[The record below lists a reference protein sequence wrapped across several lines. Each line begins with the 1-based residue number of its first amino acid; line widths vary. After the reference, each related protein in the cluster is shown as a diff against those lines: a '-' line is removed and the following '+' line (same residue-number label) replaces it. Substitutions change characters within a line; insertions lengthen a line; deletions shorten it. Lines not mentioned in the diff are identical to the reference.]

1 MKSRSQGPLRPI
13 GAEARALGLYS
24 PITRRDFIGS
34 TLVGSGAMLLG
45 ASAQA
50 FAQGLTSEWNGY
62 TGVGDYSRSNGNIAS
77 VVNAAH
83 GVRDGIYEARIAS
96 APEVDE
102 VYDLIIVG
110 GGFAGR
116 DLRDECAL
124 RRDGGGVADWRA
136 GAGEAF

>member
-1 MKSRSQGPLRPI
+1 VKRRLEGRVGPV
-13 GAEARALGLYS
+13 GAQARALGLNS

-45 ASAQA
+45 APAPA
-50 FAQGLTSEWNGY
+50 FAQGLTSGWNGY
-62 TGVGDYSRSNGNIAS
+62 TGVGDYSRSNGNTAS

-102 VYDLIIVG
+102 I
-110 GGFAGR
+110 
-116 DLRDECAL
+116 
-124 RRDGGGVADWRA
+124 
-136 GAGEAF
+136 